1 MKALM
6 AVKFCIL
13 RRLNHAA
20 STVVGAPEKRTYAPA
35 FYVFLSLFSFPPPLA
50 RIFSPASVSRIF
62 CKVIL
67 ISESFINQSIDEVII
82 DIPRCTRQRFM
93 LLVKM

>member
-35 FYVFLSLFSFPPPLA
+35 FYVFLLLFSFSRPLA
-50 RIFSPASVSRIF
+50 RIFFA
-62 CKVIL
+62 
-67 ISESFINQSIDEVII
+67 
-82 DIPRCTRQRFM
+82 RQRFTYF
-93 LLVKM
+93 LQGHINQ